1 MKPVFEF
8 DRLRLCVVGKGNYRF
23 MGNSQ
28 NTSTQCSNC
37 SRSSGGHSSCT
48 TCSRNNAD
56 VKLIF
61 VDYFVCHC
69 TGVSGVSGDK
79 GLTGDKGPTGD
90 SGEYGKKHLG
100 HYVLLMENYRF
111 LRNNII
117 AQLLAIFLRAFL
129 PHVKQD
135 LLL

>member
-1 MKPVFEF
+1 M
-8 DRLRLCVVGKGNYRF
+8 
-23 MGNSQ
+23 
-28 NTSTQCSNC
+28 
-37 SRSSGGHSSCT
+37 
-48 TCSRNNAD
+48 D
-56 VKLIF
+56 VKRSF

-69 TGVSGVSGDK
+69 TGVSGASGDK

-100 HYVLLMENYRF
+100 HYVLLMEYYRF

-129 PHVKQD
+129 PDVKQD